1 MELLEEVHRAV
12 WVELTS
18 QVYVDE
24 DTLAT
29 VQRTA
34 VETTSDA
41 GTRVFHVTS
50 DRGGIAT
57 VRVEDGTVH
66 CTCSVFKEAV
76 VCGHIFATLLE
87 HFDVNQ
93 VTFSEGPSAAADII
107 IHRIRST
114 RWLGEDTRAAA
125 SLAHQIALPAPVANP
140 PAPAASAAPAAP
152 AGPGGVA
159 APAAR
164 GAPGGAAAPAA
175 PAGPGGAAAP
185 AARGAPG
192 GAAAPAARGAP
203 GGAAA
208 PAARGAPGGV
218 AAPAAHGAPGGAP
231 APAARGAPGSAAAPA
246 ARGAPGGAAAPA
258 ARGAPGGAA
267 APAARGAPG
276 GAAAPAARGMLKNKR
291 GVPRPTDALDAVG
304 QVPQQVVA
312 AIGGAPAHMHPAVEE
327 PRIYHAAPGRRSSK
341 SKSWAQLGE
350 EGRQLPYW
358 MR

>member
-41 GTRVFHVTS
+41 GTRVFRVTS

-140 PAPAASAAPAAP
+140 TAPAASAAPAAP
-152 AGPGGVA
+152 AGPGGAV
-159 APAAR
+159 
-164 GAPGGAAAPAA
+164 
-175 PAGPGGAAAP
+175 
-185 AARGAPG
+185 
-192 GAAAPAARGAP
+192 
-203 GGAAA
+203 
-208 PAARGAPGGV
+208 
-218 AAPAAHGAPGGAP
+218 
-231 APAARGAPGSAAAPA
+231 
-246 ARGAPGGAAAPA
+246 
-258 ARGAPGGAA
+258 

-291 GVPRPTDALDAVG
+291 GVPRPTDALDAVS

-312 AIGGAPAHMHPAVEE
+312 AIGAAPVHMHPAVEE

-341 SKSWAQLGE
+341 RKSWVQLGE

>member
-24 DTLAT
+24 DTLDT

-41 GTRVFHVTS
+41 GTRVFRVTS

-140 PAPAASAAPAAP
+140 AAPAAS
-152 AGPGGVA
+152 
-159 APAAR
+159 
-164 GAPGGAAAPAA
+164 AAPAA

-218 AAPAAHGAPGGAP
+218 AAPAA
-231 APAARGAPGSAAAPA
+231 
-246 ARGAPGGAAAPA
+246 
-258 ARGAPGGAA
+258 
-267 APAARGAPG
+267 RGAPG

-291 GVPRPTDALDAVG
+291 GVPRPTDALDAVS

-312 AIGGAPAHMHPAVEE
+312 AIGAAPVRMHPAVEE

-341 SKSWAQLGE
+341 RKSWVQLGE

>member
-24 DTLAT
+24 DTLDT

-41 GTRVFHVTS
+41 GTRVFRVTS

-140 PAPAASAAPAAP
+140 AAPAASAAPAAP
-152 AGPGGVA
+152 AGPGG
-159 APAAR
+159 
-164 GAPGGAAAPAA
+164 
-175 PAGPGGAAAP
+175 
-185 AARGAPG
+185 
-192 GAAAPAARGAP
+192 
-203 GGAAA
+203 
-208 PAARGAPGGV
+208 
-218 AAPAAHGAPGGAP
+218 
-231 APAARGAPGSAAAPA
+231 AAAPA

-291 GVPRPTDALDAVG
+291 GVPRPTDALDAVS

-312 AIGGAPAHMHPAVEE
+312 AIGAAPVRMHPAVEE

-341 SKSWAQLGE
+341 RKSWVQLGE

>member
-24 DTLAT
+24 DTLDT

-41 GTRVFHVTS
+41 GTRVFRVTS

-140 PAPAASAAPAAP
+140 AAPAAS
-152 AGPGGVA
+152 
-159 APAAR
+159 
-164 GAPGGAAAPAA
+164 AAPAA

-208 PAARGAPGGV
+208 PAAPAGPGGV
-218 AAPAAHGAPGGAP
+218 
-231 APAARGAPGSAAAPA
+231 
-246 ARGAPGGAAAPA
+246 
-258 ARGAPGGAA
+258 A

-291 GVPRPTDALDAVG
+291 GVPRPTDALDAVS

-312 AIGGAPAHMHPAVEE
+312 AIGAAPVRMHPAVEE

-341 SKSWAQLGE
+341 RKSWVQLGE

>member
-41 GTRVFHVTS
+41 GTRVFRVTS

-140 PAPAASAAPAAP
+140 AAPAASAAPAAP
-152 AGPGGVA
+152 AG
-159 APAAR
+159 
-164 GAPGGAAAPAA
+164 
-175 PAGPGGAAAP
+175 
-185 AARGAPG
+185 
-192 GAAAPAARGAP
+192 
-203 GGAAA
+203 
-208 PAARGAPGGV
+208 
-218 AAPAAHGAPGGAP
+218 
-231 APAARGAPGSAAAPA
+231 
-246 ARGAPGGAAAPA
+246 PGGAAAPA

-291 GVPRPTDALDAVG
+291 GVPRPTDALDAVS

-312 AIGGAPAHMHPAVEE
+312 AIGAAPVHMHPAVEE

-341 SKSWAQLGE
+341 RKSWVQLGE

>member
-24 DTLAT
+24 DTLDT

-41 GTRVFHVTS
+41 GTRVFRVTS

-140 PAPAASAAPAAP
+140 AAPAAS
-152 AGPGGVA
+152 
-159 APAAR
+159 
-164 GAPGGAAAPAA
+164 AAPAA

-192 GAAAPAARGAP
+192 GAAAPAATAG
-203 GGAAA
+203 
-208 PAARGAPGGV
+208 
-218 AAPAAHGAPGGAP
+218 
-231 APAARGAPGSAAAPA
+231 
-246 ARGAPGGAAAPA
+246 
-258 ARGAPGGAA
+258 PGGAA

-291 GVPRPTDALDAVG
+291 GVPRPTDALDAVS

-312 AIGGAPAHMHPAVEE
+312 AIGAAPVRMHPAVEE

-341 SKSWAQLGE
+341 RKSWVQLGE

>member
-41 GTRVFHVTS
+41 GTRVFRVTS

-140 PAPAASAAPAAP
+140 AAPAASAAPAAP
-152 AGPGGVA
+152 AGPGGAA

-164 GAPGGAAAPAA
+164 GAPGGAAAPAAPAGPGGAAAPAA

-208 PAARGAPGGV
+208 PAG
-218 AAPAAHGAPGGAP
+218 PGGAV
-231 APAARGAPGSAAAPA
+231 
-246 ARGAPGGAAAPA
+246 
-258 ARGAPGGAA
+258 
-267 APAARGAPG
+267 
-276 GAAAPAARGMLKNKR
+276 APAARGMLKNKR
-291 GVPRPTDALDAVG
+291 GVPRPTDALDAVS
-304 QVPQQVVA
+304 QVPQQVAA
-312 AIGGAPAHMHPAVEE
+312 AIGAAPAHMHPAVEE

-341 SKSWAQLGE
+341 RKSWVQLGE

>member
-24 DTLAT
+24 DTLDT

-41 GTRVFHVTS
+41 GTRVFRVTS

-57 VRVEDGTVH
+57 VRVEDGPVH

-140 PAPAASAAPAAP
+140 AAPAAS
-152 AGPGGVA
+152 
-159 APAAR
+159 
-164 GAPGGAAAPAA
+164 AAPAA

-192 GAAAPAARGAP
+192 GAAAPAATAG
-203 GGAAA
+203 
-208 PAARGAPGGV
+208 
-218 AAPAAHGAPGGAP
+218 
-231 APAARGAPGSAAAPA
+231 
-246 ARGAPGGAAAPA
+246 
-258 ARGAPGGAA
+258 PGGAA

-291 GVPRPTDALDAVG
+291 GVPRPTDALDAVS

-312 AIGGAPAHMHPAVEE
+312 AIGAAPVRMHPAVEE

-341 SKSWAQLGE
+341 RKSWVQLGE

>member
-24 DTLAT
+24 DTLDT

-41 GTRVFHVTS
+41 GTRVFRVTS

-140 PAPAASAAPAAP
+140 AAPAAS
-152 AGPGGVA
+152 
-159 APAAR
+159 
-164 GAPGGAAAPAA
+164 AAPAA

-192 GAAAPAARGAP
+192 GAAAPAATAGP
-203 GGAAA
+203 GG
-208 PAARGAPGGV
+208 
-218 AAPAAHGAPGGAP
+218 
-231 APAARGAPGSAAAPA
+231 AAAPA

-258 ARGAPGGAA
+258 APAGPGGVA

-291 GVPRPTDALDAVG
+291 GVPRPTDALDAVS

-312 AIGGAPAHMHPAVEE
+312 AIGAAPVRMHPAVEE

-341 SKSWAQLGE
+341 RKSWVQLGE

>member
-24 DTLAT
+24 DTLDT

-41 GTRVFHVTS
+41 GTRVFRVTS

-140 PAPAASAAPAAP
+140 AAPAASAAPAAP
-152 AGPGGVA
+152 AGPS
-159 APAAR
+159 
-164 GAPGGAAAPAA
+164 GA
-175 PAGPGGAAAP
+175 
-185 AARGAPG
+185 
-192 GAAAPAARGAP
+192 
-203 GGAAA
+203 
-208 PAARGAPGGV
+208 V
-218 AAPAAHGAPGGAP
+218 
-231 APAARGAPGSAAAPA
+231 APA

-291 GVPRPTDALDAVG
+291 GVPRPTDALDAVS

-312 AIGGAPAHMHPAVEE
+312 AIGAAPVRMHPAVEE

-341 SKSWAQLGE
+341 RKSWVQLGE